1 MDKLTHLANYQP
13 SEWLP
18 IAELTGTQL
27 NLHDRIELTLS
38 DAFGDLKELSI
49 GLEIKTH
56 EQGEAH
62 IWPKLVAEYINRY
75 FLVLRAGRNYQ
86 EHGIVPCYGNNTL
99 FATKSSG
106 IVSAKIVISPNKHTQ
121 QVQTQDNKLV
131 YDHVFPQNQSQYKAG
146 DKILQPKNGKIYI
159 CKPWPFTEF
168 CRLGHTMFEQ
178 YEPGLGKNWMLAWD
192 EMSKHKTLTIPVAY

>member
-1 MDKLTHLANYQP
+1 MDQLSHLANCRP

-18 IAELTGTQL
+18 IAELKGTQL
-27 NLHDRIELTLS
+27 NLNDRIELTLS

-75 FLVLRAGRNYQ
+75 FLVLRAGRSYQ

-106 IVSAKIVISPNKHTQ
+106 IVGAKVVINPSEIDLKAH
-121 QVQTQDNKLV
+121 VQEANIR
-131 YDHVFPQNQSQYKAG
+131 YDHVFPQNQTNYKAG
-146 DKILQPKNGKIYI
+146 DKVLQPKNGKIYI

-178 YEPGLGKNWMLAWD
+178 YEPGFGKNWMLAWD
-192 EMSKHKTLTIPVAY
+192 EMSKHKILTIPDAN